1 MVTFERGIVMSD
13 RDRAIDIIERLPE
26 NKIIFVLTYLQG
38 LEDGIQEVPNEET
51 IKSFAETDN
60 AILSGKVKPFT
71 GNTEDFL
78 NDILAE
84 G

>member
-1 MVTFERGIVMSD
+1 MTFERGVVMSD

>member
-1 MVTFERGIVMSD
+1 MTFERGVIMSD

-26 NKIIFVLTYLQG
+26 NKIIYVLTYLQG
-38 LEDGIQEVPNEET
+38 LEDGLQEIPNSET
-51 IKSFAETDN
+51 LKSFAETDS
-60 AILSGKVKPFT
+60 AILSGKVKPFK
-71 GNTEDFL
+71 GSTEDFL

>member
-1 MVTFERGIVMSD
+1 MSD

-26 NKIIFVLTYLQG
+26 NKIIYVLTYLQG
-38 LEDGIQEVPNEET
+38 LEDGLQEIPNSET
-51 IKSFAETDN
+51 LKSFAETDN

-71 GNTEDFL
+71 GSTEDFL

>member
-1 MVTFERGIVMSD
+1 MTFKRGVIMSD

-26 NKIIFVLTYLQG
+26 NKIIYVLTYLQG
-38 LEDGIQEVPNEET
+38 LEDGLQEIPNSET
-51 IKSFAETDN
+51 LKSFAETDK
-60 AILSGKVKPFT
+60 AIKDGKIKPFT
-71 GNTEDFL
+71 GSTEDFL

>member
-1 MVTFERGIVMSD
+1 MIFERGIVMSD

-26 NKIIFVLTYLQG
+26 NKMIFVLTYLQG

-78 NDILAE
+78 NDILTE